1 MNTAARMLPM
11 IWARLVALVVF
22 GAFFA
27 YQRTWW
33 AVIFAVV
40 MGLLTIS
47 QLVVGYRAKRAEQ
60 EELRQ

>member
-22 GAFFA
+22 GGFFA

>member
-22 GAFFA
+22 GTFFA

-47 QLVVGYRAKRAEQ
+47 QLMVGYRAKRAEQ